1 MGPSRE
7 ETIKE
12 LKTGGF
18 DVLVMGGGVTGTCVA
33 RDAALRGFSTACVD
47 KNDWAFGTS
56 SRSSKMIHG
65 GIRYLEM
72 FDFKLVFEACRE
84 RRQLLLNAPH
94 LVYPQPFTFPIYKG
108 DKNGLF
114 MIESGLLLYDILALF
129 RNVQNHKDVPARQG
143 HGLED
148 GLDGDRIKA
157 AGVFTTARPTTPA

>member
-1 MGPSRE
+1 MERSRE
-7 ETIKE
+7 ENIGK
-12 LKTGGF
+12 LKARGY
-18 DVLVMGGGVTGTCVA
+18 DVLVIGGGITGACIA

-94 LVYPQPFTFPIYKG
+94 R
-108 DKNGLF
+108 
-114 MIESGLLLYDILALF
+114 S
-129 RNVQNHKDVPARQG
+129 
-143 HGLED
+143 
-148 GLDGDRIKA
+148 
-157 AGVFTTARPTTPA
+157 TPSRSSSPSTRATRTVCS